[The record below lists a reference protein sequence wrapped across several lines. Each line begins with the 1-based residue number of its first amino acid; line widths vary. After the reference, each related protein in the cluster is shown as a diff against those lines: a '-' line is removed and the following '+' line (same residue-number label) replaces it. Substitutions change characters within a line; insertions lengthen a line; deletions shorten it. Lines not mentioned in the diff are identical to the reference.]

1 VDVGRLRGGTPADE
15 PVQRLLLIFGSV
27 PAGVAAVAIAAG
39 GWAALAAAMALA
51 AALWWLYFD
60 SIAELNL
67 KVLELS
73 GGSPM
78 MARAIFAV
86 GHMLP
91 SFALLITAAGLGQL
105 LEGEPPE
112 TAYWLT
118 CVGIGLYMLG
128 TRAFM
133 MGSERVPRWARLLVV
148 IATFNLA
155 RLDLD
160 PHPYFWLVTLW
171 VIGCAA
177 LTTRFSHDDQ
187 GITTSLT
194 RVARDR
200 SAT

>member
-1 VDVGRLRGGTPADE
+1 VLW
-15 PVQRLLLIFGSV
+15 
-27 PAGVAAVAIAAG
+27 AIAISVESNAMLREDPKDREAGQSSVDGHVATAG

-60 SIAELNL
+60 SVAELNL

-73 GGSPM
+73 GGSPV

-91 SFALLITAAGLGQL
+91 SFALLITAAGIGLL

-112 TAYWLT
+112 LAYWLT

-133 MGSERVPRWARLLVV
+133 MGSKRVPRWARLLVL

-155 RLDLD
+155 RLDPD
-160 PHPYFWLVTLW
+160 PHPYIWLVTLW

-177 LTTRFSHDDQ
+177 LTTRFSADDQ